1 MHKLDNTC
9 SNENIKSP
17 SKPTCIKRCVTQY
30 LLETTNLNPT
40 VSTIVSP
47 FLLSEGLK
55 SSKLMTY
62 NFGAHSCP
70 GRDMSSLEARVAWV
84 KNQPQGGFGEW
95 SDRKIFQ
102 TSIFC
107 FHVNFRGL
115 YGVTNKKRV
124 DEGTVFVNV
133 HVCPAEML
141 AFHIYVSTQFSLHTK
156 NLLHREEGDNFGL
169 FSPNLC
175 FNMRI

>member
-1 MHKLDNTC
+1 MERYNEYCVCSTTLLERACTICFLHCTGVLVCIGFCRSLLDRDPLTLESAQCTLILNAGKALLNC
-9 SNENIKSP
+9 GEHNENIKSP
-17 SKPTCIKRCVTQY
+17 SKPTCIKWCVTQY

-84 KNQPQGGFGEW
+84 KNQPRGGFGEW
-95 SDRKIFQ
+95 SDKKIFQ
-102 TSIFC
+102 TSFFC
-107 FHVNFRGL
+107 FHVNFWGL
-115 YGVTNKKRV
+115 YG
-124 DEGTVFVNV
+124 
-133 HVCPAEML
+133 
-141 AFHIYVSTQFSLHTK
+141 
-156 NLLHREEGDNFGL
+156 
-169 FSPNLC
+169 
-175 FNMRI
+175 